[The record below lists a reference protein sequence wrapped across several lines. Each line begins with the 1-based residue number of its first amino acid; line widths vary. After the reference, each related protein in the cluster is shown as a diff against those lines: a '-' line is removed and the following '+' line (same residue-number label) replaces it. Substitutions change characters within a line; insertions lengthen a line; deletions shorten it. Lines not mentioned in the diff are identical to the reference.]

1 MSVDPT
7 AVFEAWEA
15 QIRNS
20 FPFPVYVS
28 ELPEDDELQFDSR
41 GTMTPY
47 IVLSFGGPVRSAGG
61 RGIVST
67 RRDSQIVFL
76 TVEVYA
82 PTSDIA
88 RKLKGKIIDALLGYR
103 VFSGGDQITGEL
115 TFSGGMSYSRSSN
128 TIRPTQYIEAQSF
141 QTVTNLIVG
150 DVI

>member
-7 AVFEAWEA
+7 GVFEAWETH
-15 QIRNS
+15 IRNS

-47 IVLSFGGPVRSAGG
+47 IVLFFGGPVRSAGG

-88 RKLKGKIIDALLGYR
+88 RKLKGKIIDYWDT
-103 VFSGGDQITGEL
+103 VFSAGAIKLLVNLLLVAECHIPGRVILFDPP
-115 TFSGGMSYSRSSN
+115 N
-128 TIRPTQYIEAQSF
+128 TLKP
-141 QTVTNLIVG
+141 NLFRQ
-150 DVI
+150 